1 MGVNCSCAEE
11 PQNQGAQGKNEPD
24 SDDVKQRNDE
34 AIHELNLVPT
44 VQVLQ
49 ADNQKQETLEK
60 KEPERVPSDKLEPAK
75 IDRVESNR
83 SVVTDNEEVKCQRR
97 DYFLQMTRDKVTS
110 ALGTIIENP
119 SDIQAFYTLKD
130 KLGAGQ
136 FGTVSTGV
144 ITANGVERAVKLI
157 AKKDNY
163 TALKALKA
171 EIEIMKILDHPNL
184 VAITEI
190 FEDSDAVYL
199 AMKLCKGSHL
209 TLYVDR
215 VASLSEKQ
223 AAFVMR
229 DLFRAVA
236 YMHNSG
242 VAHRDLKGE
251 NCLMLTQAPPE
262 RNRLKLCDFGLSTT
276 FELGKPLRGRVG
288 SVTHIAPEVLT
299 SPESYTCAVDN
310 WSAGIIFYH
319 VICGFLPFQEEKEVL
334 SGRLSFAD
342 RHWCDVSEECCRLVS
357 SFVERDAEK
366 RFSAKDALCHKWLL
380 EHVKDQPPPTDKSS
394 DRRLTE
400 GKSGS
405 QTEISSP
412 SRDSRNADVSYAERI
427 LRFRGFNK
435 WKQASLRIIASMLPE
450 SENNVAREFFLN
462 LDTEYRGKI
471 PWTAVCKACEYEN
484 TDAEEDITFTEFI
497 AATFDRK
504 RGLGEKMCRAA
515 YQSFD
520 KSGDQQVSLK
530 DLAEGRLIGQLSSK
544 DLKRVLRDL
553 GEELETV
560 DFASFMK
567 MLRVDKIRKALLA
580 KSKSM
585 KSGNMSDAAPSE
597 DRSDTG
603 E

>member
-11 PQNQGAQGKNEPD
+11 PPIQGAAQGKDEPAE

-34 AIHELNLVPT
+34 AIQELNLVPT
-44 VQVLQ
+44 VPILQ
-49 ADNQKQETLEK
+49 EAENQKQESWEK
-60 KEPERVPSDKLEPAK
+60 KELQVERVPSDKDKAEETA
-75 IDRVESNR
+75 SNA
-83 SVVTDNEEVKCQRR
+83 TENEEAKCQRR
-97 DYFLQMTRDKVTS
+97 DYFLSMSRNRVTS
-110 ALGTIIENP
+110 ALGSIIENP
-119 SDIQAFYTLKD
+119 SDIEAFYTMKD

-163 TALKALKA
+163 LALKALKA
-171 EIEIMKILDHPNL
+171 EIEIMKMLDHPNL

-190 FEDSDAVYL
+190 FEDSNAVYI

-236 YMHNSG
+236 YMHNSK

-262 RNRLKLCDFGLSTT
+262 RNRLKLCDFGLSTI
-276 FELGKPLRGRVG
+276 FEPGKPLKGRVG

-299 SPESYTCAVDN
+299 SSESYTCACDD
-310 WSAGIIFYH
+310 WSCGIIFYH
-319 VICGFLPFQEEKEVL
+319 LICGFLPFQEEKEVL
-334 SGRLSFAD
+334 NGRLSFAD

-366 RFSAKDALCHKWLL
+366 RLRAKDALSHKWLL
-380 EHVKDQPPPTDKSS
+380 EHVKDQTKALPESKSNTDM
-394 DRRLTE
+394 
-400 GKSGS
+400 
-405 QTEISSP
+405 SSP
-412 SRDSRNADVSYAERI
+412 SSARQPDISYAERI

-435 WKQASLRIIASMLPE
+435 WKQAALRIIASMLPE
-450 SENNVAREFFLN
+450 SENNAAREFFLN
-462 LDTEYRGKI
+462 LDTDCLGKV
-471 PWTAVCKACEYEN
+471 PWTALCEACSFEPDEA
-484 TDAEEDITFTEFI
+484 AEEDVTFTELI

-504 RGLGEKMCRAA
+504 RGLSEKMCRAA

-530 DLAEGRLIGQLSSK
+530 DLEEGRLIGQLTPK

-553 GEELETV
+553 GDDIVETV
-560 DFASFMK
+560 DFAIFMK

-585 KSGNMSDAAPSE
+585 KSGGASDAANSE
-597 DRSDTG
+597 ERSEGG